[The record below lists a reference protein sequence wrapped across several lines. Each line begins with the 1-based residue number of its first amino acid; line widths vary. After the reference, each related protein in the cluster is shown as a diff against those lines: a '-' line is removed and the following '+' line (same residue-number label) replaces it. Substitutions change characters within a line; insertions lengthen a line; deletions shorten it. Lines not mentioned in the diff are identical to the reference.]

1 MTTSINSLVSALQSS
16 INSNKSNDGSYDTP
30 ATIRRIEDGVAWVH
44 IPGGVDETPVKLTM
58 SAKTG
63 DSVQVRVSNGSAFLV
78 GNISS
83 PPTDD
88 TIANSAQKTAKI
100 AQVDATRAREVAD
113 DASETADVASAT
125 ANQAQY
131 TADSASNNITILSF
145 DLETAINGGYSVSGE
160 TTIAESGLDV
170 VAKTFY
176 DAVEEQL
183 GEYEFVYDGT
193 SWTLDSETVD
203 LEDYGISLAD
213 SATVE
218 SGDTI
223 TINLLEVEGVNNS
236 IENRFNELSETI
248 DNVATEAEENVTSIS
263 EDLHEQIDENAS
275 AISSAQESLDEIM
288 PAASKLGFSQEYGFV
303 IFGQDATPTEKF
315 KLQLTANA
323 INFVDGAL
331 GNDAAINAQ
340 ITNSQLTINVANI
353 TSQLLFKNFAFIPR
367 SNGNMCLKYLG
378 D

>member
-1 MTTSINSLVSALQSS
+1 MDVKEFIDAIKQDDQVQKNRTYQAEVSS
-16 INSNKSNDGSYDTP
+16 IDSEGVVWIRLAGSDK
-30 ATIRRIEDGVAWVH
+30 
-44 IPGGVDETPVKLTM
+44 ETPTQAAASEVKR
-58 SAKTG
+58 G
-63 DSVQVRVSNGSAFLV
+63 DSVNVEWRNNKLYIAGNYSNPSAGIVRVEQVNVMATSAK
-78 GNISS
+78 
-83 PPTDD
+83 D
-88 TIANSAQKTAKI
+88 TANAAK
-100 AQVDATRAREVAD
+100 QTAD

-213 SATVE
+213 SATAE

-223 TINLLEVEGVNNS
+223 TIDLLEVEGVNNS
-236 IENRFNELSETI
+236 IENRFNDLSETI
-248 DNVATEAEENVTSIS
+248 DNVATEAEENITSMS
-263 EDLHEQIDENAS
+263 EDLQEQIDENAS
-275 AISSAQESLDEIM
+275 AISSAQEALDEIM

-303 IFGQDATPTEKF
+303 IFGQDATPSEKF
-315 KLQLTANA
+315 KLQLTSNA

-331 GNDAAINAQ
+331 GNDADINAQ
-340 ITNSQLTINVANI
+340 MTNSQLTINVANI
-353 TSQLLFKNFAFIPR
+353 TSQLLFGNFAFIPR